1 MFTQVAD
8 ASSYADAD
16 GCDDADADAD
26 DSRCLGRG
34 GRWCKG
40 ANQVTRA

>member
-16 GCDDADADAD
+16 GCDDADAD